1 MQIDPSVLKALPQ
14 QQHDSFI
21 RNANEIV
28 IESFIYTGDR
38 DYLTARFAFFQK
50 QSHLFLW
57 SAAQALE
64 KYLKANILLL
74 GCGAIKRIHQH
85 TKLAKTLKEA
95 HAERLEIDTTMPDG
109 WAEQG
114 AAHWLEL
121 NVDGFLQRIETQGS
135 PDVRYDQVQLEVHLQ
150 DLVLLDRLAFRL
162 RHELIDESVESCSLV
177 GEQLKQCF
185 FDLNH
190 PFAPEGFE
198 HPPLTGLL
206 LCHTS
211 VSKLE
216 AAVRG
221 CYGHENLYQHWACNS
236 MDIKQKDLQR
246 LMKPCREW
254 KEGQPND

>member
-1 MQIDPSVLKALPQ
+1 MQIDPSVLKVLPL
-14 QQHDSFI
+14 DERDRFI
-21 RNANEIV
+21 RNENEIV
-28 IESFIYTGDR
+28 IESFVFTGDR

-74 GCGAIKRIHQH
+74 GCGEVKRIHQH
-85 TKLAKTLKEA
+85 TKLAKVLRET
-95 HAERLEIDTTMPDG
+95 HAERLEIDMDIPNG

-114 AAHWLEL
+114 VATWPS
-121 NVDGFLQRIETQGS
+121 VDIDEFFHRIETLGS

-162 RHELIDESVESCSLV
+162 RHELIDERVETCRLV

-198 HPPLTGLL
+198 HPSLIGLRL
-206 LCHTS
+206 SHTS

-216 AAVRG
+216 AAVNG
-221 CYGHENLYQHWACNS
+221 CYGYAGVYKWWACKS
-236 MDIKQKDLQR
+236 MSMKPTDMDS
-246 LMKPCREW
+246 LMKLSKTCEV
-254 KEGQPND
+254 

>member
-1 MQIDPSVLKALPQ
+1 MKIDQSVQNALP
-14 QQHDSFI
+14 HDQRGSFI
-21 RNANEIV
+21 HNAKGIV
-28 IESFIYTGDR
+28 TESFIFTGDR

-64 KYLKANILLL
+64 KYLKASILLL
-74 GCGAIKRIHQH
+74 GCGAIKRIHHH
-85 TKLAKTLKEA
+85 TKLAKTLRET

-114 AAHWLEL
+114 VAPWPEMD
-121 NVDGFLQRIETQGS
+121 VDGFLQRIETLGS

-162 RHELIDESVESCSLV
+162 RYLLVSEPVESCRLV
-177 GEQLKQCF
+177 GQQLKQCF

-190 PFAPEGFE
+190 SFAPEGFE
-198 HPPLTGLL
+198 HAPLMGLR

-211 VSKLE
+211 VSTLE
-216 AAVRG
+216 AAVSG
-221 CYGHENLYQHWACNS
+221 CYGYADVYKRWACKS
-236 MDIKQKDLQR
+236 MAMKQADMER
-246 LMKPCREW
+246 LMKPSKEW
-254 KEGQPND
+254 EGQADD